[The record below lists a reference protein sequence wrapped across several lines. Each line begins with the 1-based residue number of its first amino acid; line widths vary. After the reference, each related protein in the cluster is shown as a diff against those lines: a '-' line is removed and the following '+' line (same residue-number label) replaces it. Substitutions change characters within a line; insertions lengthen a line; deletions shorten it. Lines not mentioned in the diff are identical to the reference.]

1 MTPYPMTKKDVFC
14 FLNQTS
20 NTMSTIQPIR
30 QLWVDSLHVKIF
42 GSREDMGQAAA
53 EDAIEEL
60 YRLSGQ
66 TEMIR
71 MIFAAA
77 PSQNEF
83 LKYFTNRKEF
93 TWNRIEAF
101 HMDEYI
107 GLPEDSPQRFGR
119 FLKDKLFDKLPFA
132 KVHYLMPEPE
142 NPSLAV
148 NEYEIK
154 IREKAADIIALG
166 IGENTHLAFNDP
178 PVADF
183 DDPAMVKI
191 IELDH
196 DCRQQQVHDG
206 CFATIEAVPQSAVTL
221 TIPALFMGRKL
232 ICVVPGSRKSR
243 AVYNTLTS
251 EVSEKCPASILRKH
265 PNATLYLDPDA
276 ARLIS

>member
-1 MTPYPMTKKDVFC
+1 
-14 FLNQTS
+14 
-20 NTMSTIQPIR
+20 MSTIQPIR

-42 GSREDMGQAAA
+42 RSREDMGQAAA

-83 LKYFTNRKEF
+83 LKYFTDRKEF

-132 KVHYLMPEPE
+132 KVHYLMPEPK

-191 IELDH
+191 VSLEMA
-196 DCRQQQVHDG
+196 CKQQQVNDG
-206 CFATIEAVPQSAVTL
+206 CFPDIGDVPSTAVTL
-221 TIPALFMGRKL
+221 TVPALFAGKKL
-232 ICVVPGSRKSR
+232 VCIVPGERKSL
-243 AVYNTLTS
+243 AVYQTLT
-251 EVSEKCPASILRKH
+251 EIISEKYPASILRKH
-265 PNATLYLDPDA
+265 PNATLFLDKDA
-276 ARLIS
+276 AKRIL